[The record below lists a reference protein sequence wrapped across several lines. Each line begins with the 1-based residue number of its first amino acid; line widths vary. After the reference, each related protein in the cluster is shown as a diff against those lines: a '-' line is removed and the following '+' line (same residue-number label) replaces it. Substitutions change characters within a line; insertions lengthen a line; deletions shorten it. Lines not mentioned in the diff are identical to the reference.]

1 MVSISS
7 KMPTTRRATAT
18 GRIYLPSAAFDL
30 LADSPSGGNFKKGD
44 VLGTARIAGI
54 MAGKKTSEL
63 IPLCHPIGLTDLK
76 VRFRLESEQ
85 QRKFEGSTATGGWVG
100 VEAMA
105 ECEGKTGVEVRIL
118 YLMQPLKTK
127 QTLTLDFV

>member
-76 VRFRLESEQ
+76 VRFRLEIEQ
-85 QRKFEGSTATGGWVG
+85 QRKFEGSAGTGGWVG